1 MNQQFRIGFGYDVH
15 PFSRDRILVLGG
27 IVIPYETGL
36 EGHSD
41 ADVLLHSICDAML
54 GALALGDIGKHFPNT
69 SEEFRNID
77 SKILLERTYD
87 IVQKHGY
94 VLCNIDATLVIEKP
108 KVAPFIGLM
117 KKEIASVLKVDEN
130 QVSIKAT
137 TSEKLGFIGRQEG
150 AAAYA
155 IVLLTK
161 KEN

>member
-1 MNQQFRIGFGYDVH
+1 LNQQFRIGFGYDVH

-41 ADVLLHSICDAML
+41 ADVLLHAICDAML
-54 GALALGDIGKHFPNT
+54 GALGLGDIGKHFPNS

-87 IVQKHGY
+87 LIQKNGY
-94 VLCNIDATLVIEKP
+94 ALNNLDATLVIEKP
-108 KVAPFIGLM
+108 KVAPFIKLM
-117 KKEIASVLKVDEN
+117 IKEIAALLKVDEN
-130 QVSIKAT
+130 QISIKAT
-137 TSEKLGFIGRQEG
+137 TSEKLGFVGREEG

-155 IVLLTK
+155 VVLLTK